1 MLNPENIADYAV
13 NLADAL
19 EQIFEQGE
27 FRVVLGGDCSIL
39 LGSLLALRWRGRY
52 GLVFLDGLSD
62 FWAPGEEAHGE
73 AASMD
78 LALVTGRGPQL
89 SVLEYTFK
97 NHRLFLT
104 HTEVPPAL
112 ESQGL
117 GTALAHAALEY
128 ARQNELTV
136 VAICPFVQEYVGS
149 HPEYQSF
156 VTTSVA

>member
-1 MLNPENIADYAV
+1 MADPDYRSAKSVAV
-13 NLADAL
+13 VHNAAN
-19 EQIFEQGE
+19 QRFEMD
-27 FRVVLGGDCSIL
+27 V
-39 LGSLLALRWRGRY
+39 
-52 GLVFLDGLSD
+52 DG
-62 FWAPGEEAHGE
+62 
-73 AASMD
+73 
-78 LALVTGRGPQL
+78 QL

-104 HTEVPPAL
+104 HTEVPQAL

-117 GTALAHAALEY
+117 GTELAHAALEY

>member
-1 MLNPENIADYAV
+1 MDDHEYRNGERAAV
-13 NLADAL
+13 FHNASN
-19 EQIFEQGE
+19 QRFEMQ
-27 FRVVLGGDCSIL
+27 V
-39 LGSLLALRWRGRY
+39 
-52 GLVFLDGLSD
+52 DG
-62 FWAPGEEAHGE
+62 
-73 AASMD
+73 
-78 LALVTGRGPQL
+78 QL

-117 GTALAHAALEY
+117 GTELAHAALEY

-136 VAICPFVQEYVGS
+136 VAVCPFVQEYVSS

>member
-1 MLNPENIADYAV
+1 MGEHEDPNAKKATGNHKASK
-13 NLADAL
+13 
-19 EQIFEQGE
+19 QRFEI
-27 FRVVLGGDCSIL
+27 DI
-39 LGSLLALRWRGRY
+39 
-52 GLVFLDGLSD
+52 DG
-62 FWAPGEEAHGE
+62 
-73 AASMD
+73 
-78 LALVTGRGPQL
+78 QL

-117 GTALAHAALEY
+117 GTELAHTALEY

-149 HPEYQSF
+149 HPECRL
-156 VTTSVA
+156 